1 MVDVRN
7 SDSRLRRAI
16 HVLCLCLPL
25 CGASSAIGQMGSDWR
40 TAVEKAVRDQPQ
52 LQQKTVSVEW
62 IDAKIDQLP
71 KCSSPRATLPNSSRP
86 AGRITVALRCES
98 SRWVGS
104 IQIVVL
110 ARRPFLV
117 SSRPLAAGTVVSED
131 DLTMSEADWLTV
143 PEDVTEDATIV
154 VGKTLLKGL
163 TSGMPITLNS
173 LRQTSVIR
181 SGERVR
187 VEVIGQ
193 GFSITGEAVAVES
206 GAIDEQIKVRMTNG
220 QILNARVAR
229 RGVVELKRD

>member
-1 MVDVRN
+1 
-7 SDSRLRRAI
+7 
-16 HVLCLCLPL
+16 
-25 CGASSAIGQMGSDWR
+25 
-40 TAVEKAVRDQPQ
+40 
-52 LQQKTVSVEW
+52 
-62 IDAKIDQLP
+62 
-71 KCSSPRATLPNSSRP
+71 
-86 AGRITVALRCES
+86 
-98 SRWVGS
+98 
-104 IQIVVL
+104 
-110 ARRPFLV
+110 
-117 SSRPLAAGTVVSED
+117 
-131 DLTMSEADWLTV
+131 MSEADWLTV